1 MPHRILDDYTKH
13 YGSGTYT
20 VEHYD
25 VNLVVKLASNHLD
38 GRATLLIRAL
48 EDLNEIELNLNG
60 LKVSKATCQ
69 GRKVSVGKKHHR
81 VVVSTP
87 SQVKAGEHI
96 ELQLRYAG
104 NPSVDNSLWGE
115 VGWEELTDGVLVSG
129 QPVGASTW
137 FPCNDHPSHKSS
149 YRFEIST
156 DAGYR
161 VVANGNLISHRRAA
175 TRETWVH
182 EQREPMATYLATLQI
197 GRYREISFDRGGHLV
212 AYAVPGTDL
221 PVRGA
226 FAKQGDMAE
235 IFEKKF
241 GPYPFEHY
249 KIVVVDDE
257 LEIPLE
263 AQGMSIFGRNHLSL
277 DWEAQRLIAH
287 EFAHQWFGNSLTPD
301 RWQDIW
307 LNEGFA
313 CFSEWVYSD
322 QAGIM
327 SLEQRARAAYKMLDE
342 LPQDL
347 QIGDPGPED
356 MFDDRVYKRGALTL
370 YALMKALG
378 DQTFYAML
386 QDWTGTYQH
395 KSVDTNKFTEHVKKH
410 ALGVDVSSIL
420 EQWLDELAL
429 PDFPA

>member
-1 MPHRILDDYTKH
+1 MPHRILDEYTKH
-13 YGSGTYT
+13 YGSGSYT

-38 GRATLLIRAL
+38 GRATLRIRAL

-60 LKVSKATCQ
+60 LKIVKATCQ
-69 GRKVSVGKKHHR
+69 GRKVSVSKKHHR
-81 VVVSTP
+81 VVVATP
-87 SQVKAGEHI
+87 SRVKAGEQI
-96 ELQLRYAG
+96 ELQLRYGG
-104 NPSVDNSLWGE
+104 NPSVDNGQWGE
-115 VGWEELTDGVLVSG
+115 VGWEELTDGILVSG

-149 YRFEIST
+149 YRFEVST

-161 VVANGNLISHRRAA
+161 VVANGELMNHRRSAS
-175 TRETWVH
+175 RNTWVY

-197 GRYREISFDRGGHLV
+197 GRYAEISFDRGGHLL
-212 AYAVPGTDL
+212 AYSVPGNDL
-221 PVRGA
+221 AVRGA
-226 FAKQGDMAE
+226 FAKQADMAQ
-235 IFEKKF
+235 IFELKF
-241 GPYPFEHY
+241 GPYPFEDY
-249 KIVVVDDE
+249 KIVVVDDD

-287 EFAHQWFGNSLTPD
+287 EFAHQWFGNSLTPE
-301 RWQDIW
+301 RWKDIW

-322 QAGIM
+322 QAKIM
-327 SLEQRARAAYKMLDE
+327 SLEQRARTAWEMLDG

-347 QIGDPGPED
+347 QVGDPGPED

-370 YALMKALG
+370 YALLTALG
-378 DQTFYAML
+378 DKTFYAML
-386 QDWTGTYQH
+386 QDWTSTYQH
-395 KSVDTNKFTEHVKKH
+395 ASVNTEKFAKHVKKH
-410 ALGVDVSSIL
+410 ATNVDVEGIL
-420 EQWLDELAL
+420 TAWLTEQRL

>member
-1 MPHRILDDYTKH
+1 MPHHILDEYTKH
-13 YGSGTYT
+13 YGSPTYT

-38 GRATLLIRAL
+38 GRAMLRIRAL
-48 EDLNEIELNLNG
+48 EDLNEIDLNLKG
-60 LKVSKATCQ
+60 LRIIKATSQ
-69 GRKVSVGKKHHR
+69 GRKVNVSKKHHR
-81 VVVSTP
+81 VVVAIP
-87 SQVKAGEHI
+87 SRVKAGETI
-96 ELQLRYAG
+96 ELHLRYGG
-104 NPSVDNSLWGE
+104 NPSVDNGQWGE
-115 VGWEELTDGVLVSG
+115 VGWEELTDGILVSG

-149 YRFEIST
+149 YRFEVST

-161 VVANGNLISHRRAA
+161 VVANGDLVEHRRSAS
-175 TRETWVH
+175 RNTWVY

-197 GRYREISFDRGGHLV
+197 GRYTEISFDRGNHLL
-212 AYAVPGTDL
+212 AYSVPGNDL

-226 FAKQGDMAE
+226 FAKQGAMAD
-235 IFEKKF
+235 IFERKF

-249 KIVVVDDE
+249 KIVVVDDV

-301 RWQDIW
+301 RWKDIW

-322 QAGIM
+322 QAGVM
-327 SLEQRARAAYKMLDE
+327 SLKNRARAAWEKLNG

-347 QIGDPGPED
+347 MIGDPGAKD

-370 YALMKALG
+370 YALMVELG
-378 DQTFYAML
+378 EDTFYTML
-386 QDWTGTYQH
+386 RDWTGTYQH
-395 KSVDTNKFTEHVKKH
+395 SSVDTEKFMKHLKKH
-410 ALGVDVSSIL
+410 ASDVDVESIMKVWLTDL
-420 EQWLDELAL
+420 EL
-429 PDFPA
+429 PNFPA